1 MLRAIKSPNILKRVH
16 ITSTFFKFLWTIG
29 NDNK

>member
-1 MLRAIKSPNILKRVH
+1 MLRAIKAPNISKRVH
-16 ITSTFFKFLWTIG
+16 ITSTFFKFLWAIR